1 MPDREGSAAFP
12 REAYANPAYA
22 PLFLRKSCVRRA
34 RYSRNSRA
42 ARWVQPPFDV
52 DPGLLQGL
60 TFGGGLLA
68 GLGGAIHCGL
78 MCGPLAAAAARREG
92 GTDAGATATY
102 QLGRLAAY
110 AGLGAIVGASS
121 SRLTA
126 LLPPQLQQAL
136 PWLLALLLAASAL
149 ELGGRIGRLPLLARP
164 LRAVHGAARALP
176 PLARGGLMGLATPL
190 LPCGLSYGLFATA
203 LASGSAATGASL
215 LAGFAIGGAPA
226 LLAAQ
231 GGLGLL
237 DRLGGPAHA
246 HTLRKLL
253 PLLGAAVLVWRA
265 LHVEAP
271 DCH

>member
-1 MPDREGSAAFP
+1 MTRRPRRQSCANRAKDAQALRINGAETTQFQRGTLAAV
-12 REAYANPAYA
+12 A
-22 PLFLRKSCVRRA
+22 PG
-34 RYSRNSRA
+34 
-42 ARWVQPPFDV
+42 V
-52 DPGLLQGL
+52 DPELLQGL

-68 GLGGAIHCGL
+68 GLGGAVHCGL
-78 MCGPLAAAAARREG
+78 MCGPLAAAAGRSST
-92 GTDAGATATY
+92 GTDLAATAGY
-102 QLGRLAAY
+102 QLGRFVAY
-110 AGLGAIVGASS
+110 TGLGAIVGASS

-126 LLPPQLQQAL
+126 LLPPQFQLVL

-149 ELGGRIGRLPLLARP
+149 ELGGTLGRLPLLARP
-164 LRAVHGAARALP
+164 LRAVHRAAARLP

-203 LASGSAATGASL
+203 LATGSASTGASL

-226 LLAAQ
+226 LLVAQ
-231 GGLGLL
+231 RGFGLL

-246 HTLRKLL
+246 RTLRRLL